1 MFAVGCRGS
10 SANKA
15 GGPHAKSTLVLTMA
29 DWSDGDG
36 LEAFANQ
43 VERLSGGTMRIVA
56 KTKWR
61 HGQSRS
67 ENGLIGDISAG
78 KADLGVAG
86 SRAWDS
92 VGVNSF
98 RALHA
103 PLLIDSYALQ
113 EEV

>member
-78 KADLGVAG
+78 KPTSARPA
-86 SRAWDS
+86 A
-92 VGVNSF
+92 
-98 RALHA
+98 A
-103 PLLIDSYALQ
+103 PGTRWASTVFARF
-113 EEV
+113 